1 MAHQGE
7 DVSFEYV
14 VINVSTVANNCR
26 DGKNPEEVVKQI
38 LQIHAIL
45 PGQKPDQQYNI
56 PERTHTQES
65 AQPTETSPQHRVP
78 PVVAHQSSQPIPH
91 QPEPTAHQ
99 YEQPQQFQQHQQSQ
113 QPQQVQQ
120 SQQVQQPQQPLQSL
134 QPQQSQQ
141 PHQPVQYQDIQQGVG
156 NINLDGPAALEPS
169 RSLTKKSVHMHAPDS
184 SVLSQR
190 QGDNISPERK
200 AQIAAELPPSTLLHS
215 NPKQEARRNDR
226 LHRTDSE
233 TQETDE
239 FVDAQ
244 S

>member
-1 MAHQGE
+1 MAHQSE
-7 DVSFEYV
+7 NVSFEYMV
-14 VINVSTVANNCR
+14 LDVSTMADSCR

-38 LQIHAIL
+38 LEIHAIL

-65 AQPTETSPQHRVP
+65 AQPTEISPQHRVP
-78 PVVAHQSSQPIPH
+78 AVAHQSSQPIPP

-99 YEQPQQFQQHQQSQ
+99 YQQPQQVQQPQQSQ
-113 QPQQVQQ
+113 QPQQIQQ

-134 QPQQSQQ
+134 HPQQSQQ

-156 NINLDGPAALEPS
+156 NINLDGPAALEAS
-169 RSLTKKSVHMHAPDS
+169 RSLTKKSVHIHAPES
-184 SVLSQR
+184 SVLPQK
-190 QGDNISPERK
+190 QGGDISPERR